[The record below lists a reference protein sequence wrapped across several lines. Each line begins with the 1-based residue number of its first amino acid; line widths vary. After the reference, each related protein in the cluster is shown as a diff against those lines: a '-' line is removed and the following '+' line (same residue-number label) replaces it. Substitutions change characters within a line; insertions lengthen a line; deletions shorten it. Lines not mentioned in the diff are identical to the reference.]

1 MEFFVCLFVCLG
13 ECYQFSVYVVE
24 GLIQHVSFSQ
34 TPNTPNAVTRD
45 DLAAALLQCLIASPA
60 FAEFCIPLLL
70 EKLDSQLRIAKLDSL
85 RLLVSS
91 ST

>member
-1 MEFFVCLFVCLG
+1 
-13 ECYQFSVYVVE
+13 
-24 GLIQHVSFSQ
+24 
-34 TPNTPNAVTRD
+34 
-45 DLAAALLQCLIASPA
+45 LQCLIASPA

-91 ST
+91 SALTLQQWGNGERNSYSKLFRAMNLRT